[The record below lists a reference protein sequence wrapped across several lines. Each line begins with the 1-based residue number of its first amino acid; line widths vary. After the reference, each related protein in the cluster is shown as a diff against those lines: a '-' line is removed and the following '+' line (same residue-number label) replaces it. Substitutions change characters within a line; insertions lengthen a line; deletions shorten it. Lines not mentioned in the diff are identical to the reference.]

1 MSGLLG
7 KAASYVFS
15 SGLNSAIPFLLM
27 PIFTRYLSPD
37 DMGHVAMFTSAMN
50 LFGIAI
56 GLYLPGS
63 TSVRYFKK
71 EGIALPAYMGTGLVL
86 VLCSAALVSLLAAA
100 FAPVLQRYTGLSL
113 GWLLLGV
120 LSATWQVVIQ
130 LQLKLMQMRG
140 LALRYA
146 FIQNLYTLAIMA
158 ASVWLVVALSMGW
171 PGRVYGHLGA
181 TIGVAI
187 VLLGL
192 MLARGT
198 VRLGWNREYAKDIL
212 AFGLPLIPHGIGSVA
227 VVLISRAVLNTM
239 AGMHDVGLYSVAA
252 QLAMVIS
259 LVATAVN
266 QAYSPW
272 LYRRLA
278 SPTDALRRKL
288 VQATYLYFVV
298 ALAGA
303 GLVTVASPWFVSFYL
318 GERYAGASEFLM
330 WLAFGAAFTGMYY
343 MVTNYLF
350 YHRKTGRLAGLTL
363 ALGAFSVL
371 SSILFIRIN
380 GAVGAAQAVCLSNFL
395 LFICTWAMA
404 ARVERLPWFSFW
416 RRTVVINRRS

>member
-1 MSGLLG
+1 MSSLLA
-7 KAASYVFS
+7 KAGSYVFS

-27 PIFTRYLSPD
+27 PVFTRYLSPE
-37 DMGHVAMFTSAMN
+37 DMGHVAMYNSALN
-50 LFGIAI
+50 LFGIAV

-71 EGIALPAYMGTGLVL
+71 EGIALPAYMGTGLLL
-86 VLCSAALVSLLAAA
+86 VLCAALVVSLLVAA
-100 FAPVLQRYTGLSL
+100 FAPLLQRYTGLSL

-146 FIQNLYTLAIMA
+146 LIQNLYTLLIMA
-158 ASVWLVVALSMGW
+158 GSVMLVVAFAMGW
-171 PGRVYGHLGA
+171 PGRVFGQMGA
-181 TIGVAI
+181 TIILAA
-187 VLLGL
+187 LLLIL

-198 VRLGWNREYAKDIL
+198 VRIAWNRAYIKDIL

-272 LYRRLA
+272 VFRRLA
-278 SPTDALRRKL
+278 ALTDALRRKL
-288 VQATYLYFVV
+288 VLATYLYFVV
-298 ALAGA
+298 ALLGA
-303 GLVTVASPWFVSFYL
+303 GVVTLFSPWFVSFYL
-318 GERYAGASEFLM
+318 GDRYAEASQYLA
-330 WLAFGAAFTGMYY
+330 WLAFGAAFNGMYY

-350 YHRKTGRLAGLTL
+350 YHRKTGRLASLTL
-363 ALGAFSVL
+363 TLGVL
-371 SSILFIRIN
+371 SIFTSILLIRLH
-380 GAVGAAQAVCLSNFL
+380 GAVGAAQAVFLSNVA
-395 LFICTWAMA
+395 LFFCTWIMA
-404 ARVERLPWFSFW
+404 ARVERMPWFSFL
-416 RRTVVINRRS
+416 RPARDRDEEL